1 MAKLW
6 ITYAWK
12 DNEQSDVDFVV
23 QQLKRAGMDV
33 QIDRFALG
41 AGRRLWEQI
50 GAKITNPNES
60 DAWAIYATENS
71 LASEPCKEELAIA
84 LDRALCARGE
94 AYPLIGIFPASVATD
109 LIPPAIRVRLY
120 VSLRDPDWIERV
132 KAAVERRAPAIRQ
145 DILPPLF
152 HRIFS
157 TPKQFVVEARPRV
170 GRWYPIYILIP
181 MPEVNRLAAALV
193 GPSGAVPSAGM
204 TAQSESQTQ
213 DGKWKAIILSHEA
226 TPGQSVYVVF
236 NQLPSALGIG
246 PKEHPYEVR
255 LEKRDLA

>member
-84 LDRALCARGE
+84 LDRALAR
-94 AYPLIGIFPASVATD
+94 A
-109 LIPPAIRVRLY
+109 
-120 VSLRDPDWIERV
+120 ERHT
-132 KAAVERRAPAIRQ
+132 R
-145 DILPPLF
+145 
-152 HRIFS
+152 
-157 TPKQFVVEARPRV
+157 
-170 GRWYPIYILIP
+170 
-181 MPEVNRLAAALV
+181 
-193 GPSGAVPSAGM
+193 
-204 TAQSESQTQ
+204 
-213 DGKWKAIILSHEA
+213 
-226 TPGQSVYVVF
+226 
-236 NQLPSALGIG
+236 
-246 PKEHPYEVR
+246 
-255 LEKRDLA
+255 